1 MEKRI
6 KSDYAR
12 WLLPEG
18 IFELLPAQARHLESL
33 SRQLLDLFDRW
44 GYDLVMPPLIEY
56 IESLQVG
63 TGRDLDLQTF
73 KLIDQMTGRL
83 IGIRAD
89 MTPQVARI
97 DAHVLKREA
106 PTRLC
111 YLGQVLHTRPNGLS
125 RSRAPLQVGA
135 ELYGHSGIESD
146 VEVLRL
152 MVEALRVAGIQHT
165 HIDLGHVGIYRGLV
179 QEAGLTQ
186 EQEVAM
192 FEALQRKSRPQ
203 IEEYLR
209 DWKIAAK
216 ARQHLLSLVD
226 LNGDE
231 TVLTEAKKI
240 LSGVGEGVGAALDNL
255 CQITALAKRHLHGL
269 PLYFDLAEL
278 RGYRYQTGVVFAAF
292 VPGHGQEVARGGR
305 YDAIGRCFG
314 RARPATGFST
324 DLKTLI
330 QISQVAAAPIK
341 GILAPA
347 VDDAALGQRID
358 ALRAQGERVI
368 CALPGQ
374 GGTLDEMGCDRRL
387 ELRKGR
393 WEVVAI

>member
-6 KSDYAR
+6 KSNYAR

-18 IFELLPAQARHLESL
+18 IFELLPEQARHLESVR
-33 SRQLLDLFDRW
+33 RQLLDLFDRW

-111 YLGQVLHTRPNGLS
+111 YLDQVLHTRPNGLS

-152 MVEALRVAGIQHT
+152 MVEALRVAGIQQT

-186 EQEVAM
+186 EQEALM
-192 FEALQRKSRPQ
+192 FEAMQRKAKPQ

-209 DWKIAAK
+209 DWKVAAK
-216 ARQHLLSLVD
+216 PRQHLLSLVD

-231 TVLTEAKKI
+231 TVLVEAKKM
-240 LSGVGEGVGAALDNL
+240 LNGAGAGVDAALENL

-269 PLYFDLAEL
+269 PLYFDLGEL

-314 RARPATGFST
+314 RARPATGFSA

-347 VDDAALGQRID
+347 VDDAALGRRID
-358 ALRAQGERVI
+358 ELRTQGERVI

-374 GGTLDEMGCDRRL
+374 EGTQDEMGCDRRL
-387 ELRKGR
+387 ELRQGR

>member
-6 KSDYAR
+6 KSEYAR

-18 IFELLPAQARHLESL
+18 IFELLPEQARHVEFLR
-33 SRQLLDLFDRW
+33 RQLLDLFDRW
-44 GYDLVMPPLIEY
+44 GYELVMPPLIEY

-73 KLIDQMTGRL
+73 KLIDQMSGRL
-83 IGIRAD
+83 LGIRAD

-111 YLGQVLHTRPNGLS
+111 YLDQVLHTRPNGLS

-135 ELYGHSGIESD
+135 ELYGHAGIESD

-152 MVEALRVAGIQHT
+152 MVEALRVAGLQQL

-179 QEAGLTQ
+179 QEAKLTQ
-186 EQEVAM
+186 EQEAAM
-192 FEALQRKSRPQ
+192 FEAMQRKSRPQ
-203 IEEYLR
+203 IEEYLK
-209 DWKIAAK
+209 DWKIGAK
-216 ARQHLLSLVD
+216 SRQHLLSLVD

-255 CQITALAKRHLHGL
+255 CQIAALAKRHLQGL
-269 PLYFDLAEL
+269 PLYFDLGEL

-324 DLKTLI
+324 DLKALI

-347 VDDAALGQRID
+347 VDDASLGQRID
-358 ALRAQGERVI
+358 ELRVQGERVV
-368 CALPGQ
+368 CALPDQ

-387 ELRKGR
+387 ELRQGR

>member
-1 MEKRI
+1 MSKRI

-18 IFELLPAQARHLESL
+18 IFELLPEQARHLEAL
-33 SRQLLDLFDRW
+33 RRQLLDLFDRW

-97 DAHVLKREA
+97 DAHVLQREA

-125 RSRAPLQVGA
+125 RSRAPLQLGA

-152 MVEALRVAGIQHT
+152 MVEALRIAGLQNVHV
-165 HIDLGHVGIYRGLV
+165 DLGHVGIYRGLV

-186 EQEVAM
+186 EQEAAM
-192 FEALQRKSRPQ
+192 FEALQRKSKPQ
-203 IEEYLR
+203 IEEYMR

-216 ARQHLLSLVD
+216 PRQHFLSLVD

-231 TVLTEAKKI
+231 TVLTEAKKL
-240 LSGVGEGVGAALDNL
+240 LSGVGEGVGAALENL
-255 CQITALAKRHLHGL
+255 CQIAALAKRHLRGL
-269 PLYFDLAEL
+269 PLYFDLGEL

-330 QISQVAAAPIK
+330 QISQVAATPIK

-347 VDDAALGQRID
+347 ADDPALDGCID
-358 ALRAQGERVI
+358 ELRALGERVV

-387 ELRKGR
+387 ELRQGR
-393 WEVVAI
+393 WEVVVV